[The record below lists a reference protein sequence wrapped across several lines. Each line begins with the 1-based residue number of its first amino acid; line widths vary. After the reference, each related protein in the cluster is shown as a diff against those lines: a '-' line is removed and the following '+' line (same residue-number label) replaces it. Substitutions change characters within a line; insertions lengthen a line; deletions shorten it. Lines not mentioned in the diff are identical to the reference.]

1 MDSIVRILVECPG
14 SDGLAARN
22 GAGVILMR
30 NEVRGRLRTLDVEKA
45 SNLSSLIVDEI
56 VSRIADGTLKPG
68 DKLPAIEVLCQQ
80 LGVGRTSVR
89 EALKALEVIG
99 LIAIRHGKGT
109 CVGGGLA
116 RFFLKPFA
124 WQNVLD
130 REAMTALAETRRC
143 CEGELA
149 AMAAERAT
157 RDEIAEIEEAVERQ
171 MALLES
177 PEFAD
182 GALDFHVTVWRA
194 AHNEVMLHIL
204 DGIRGLLW
212 QSISE
217 AVALPD
223 VRVPT
228 VSQHRAI
235 SQAIAD
241 RRPDLARK
249 AMVEHLRYVETA
261 MLGFGT
267 Q

>member
-1 MDSIVRILVECPG
+1 
-14 SDGLAARN
+14 
-22 GAGVILMR
+22 MR
-30 NEVRGRLRTLDVEKA
+30 NEVRGRLRTLDVEK
-45 SNLSSLIVDEI
+45 SCNLSSLIVEEI

-68 DKLPAIEVLCQQ
+68 DRLPAIEVLCQQ

-116 RFFLKPFA
+116 RFFVRPLA

-130 REAMTALAETRRC
+130 REAMVALAETRRC

-149 AMAAERAT
+149 ALAAERAT
-157 RDEIAEIEEAVERQ
+157 QDEILEIEKAVECQ

-177 PEFAD
+177 TEFVD
-182 GALDFHVTVWRA
+182 GALDFHVAVWRA
-194 AHNEVMLHIL
+194 AHNEVMFHIL
-204 DGIRGLLW
+204 NGIRGLLW

-235 SQAIAD
+235 SQAIAN
-241 RRPDLARK
+241 RRPGLARA
-249 AMVEHLRYVETA
+249 AMLEHLRYVEAA
-261 MLGFGT
+261 MLKVGIE
-267 Q
+267 